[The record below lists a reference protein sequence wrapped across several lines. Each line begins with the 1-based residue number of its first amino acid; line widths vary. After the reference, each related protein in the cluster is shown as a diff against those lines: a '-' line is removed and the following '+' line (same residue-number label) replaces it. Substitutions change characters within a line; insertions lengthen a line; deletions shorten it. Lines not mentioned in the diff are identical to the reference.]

1 MSRGYRMPPHECR
14 ATRMRRTLFGPRRQQ
29 LDVLRTR
36 RVELVRIM
44 TNPHRRRPMK
54 TLPLAEVKA
63 KLSRLVDQVAKTDD
77 QIVITRNGRP
87 AAVLVSPDEYDS
99 WRETQAIR
107 SDRELMA
114 EIRRGL
120 RALKQ
125 GSRGSRSDPYRP
137 GVGQGAARRAGGPP
151 ESPRGPVPKH
161 LPGRGTSRD
170 RAGRDRPSP
179 NHLRGDA
186 STAPPEVTGRFTAA
200 SAAGPPGAPSTRS
213 S

>member
-1 MSRGYRMPPHECR
+1 
-14 ATRMRRTLFGPRRQQ
+14 
-29 LDVLRTR
+29 
-36 RVELVRIM
+36 
-44 TNPHRRRPMK
+44 MK

-120 RALKQ
+120 RALK
-125 GSRGSRSDPYRP
+125 RSGKIYTL
-137 GVGQGAARRAGGPP
+137 
-151 ESPRGPVPKH
+151 EEL
-161 LPGRGTSRD
+161 LPD
-170 RAGRDRPSP
+170 D
-179 NHLRGDA
+179 
-186 STAPPEVTGRFTAA
+186 
-200 SAAGPPGAPSTRS
+200 
-213 S
+213 